1 MSKYQTAPTEST
13 SVPAGIPYIVTNEA
27 AERFS
32 FYGMKGILV
41 IFMTKF
47 LVDSTGQA
55 DFMSPE
61 QAKAWYH
68 SFTSAVYFFPLLGAV
83 ISDWLFGKYR
93 TILWLSL
100 VYCLGHLSLAFMD
113 VHHPLIQGLMEPRD
127 WLLVGLT
134 LIAVGSGGIK
144 PCVSAHVG
152 DQFGKSNAHL
162 MQKIFGWFYFS
173 INLGAFVS
181 TLLTPILLNSPDYGP
196 AWAFGI
202 PGVLMGIATV
212 FFWMGRNTFIHIP
225 AGGTDFFKELF
236 SAEGFGA
243 LSRLFVIYLFVA
255 MFWALFDQTGSAWVL
270 QAEQMDRHF
279 LGFKWHSSQIQAI
292 NPIMIM
298 VFIPI
303 FNGIQLGGIKLP
315 GIYELI
321 DRVFKLSPLR
331 KIGIGFF
338 LTVPAFL
345 LPAWIQSEIDS
356 GAVMNISWQLLAYV
370 IMTAA
375 EVFVSITCLEFS
387 YTQAPKK
394 MKSIVM
400 AAYLLSVSLGNILV
414 TGVNIFIQTE
424 APTFEADMTGEYVV
438 MLTGKDASHSITDKV
453 KIQVYENGEVVN
465 NTESDA
471 PPQMLT
477 VDPIKAARPGES
489 VTVFAQNLMEDSE
502 DSPSFEWFSDNTALT
517 IDAQNTP
524 YATVQSSAEG
534 EYPLGVKMTVGT
546 QMVVKYSTVIVTK
559 RNWPPLVNAG
569 PDQAVEVGTVTLDG
583 SASQDLFRETV
594 NWSWTIIQKPEGS
607 EAQIKNGTSL
617 TSGTKLT
624 ETEYYLFF
632 SVLMLIT
639 AVLFIPYAMV
649 FKERTYIQD
658 SQADS
663 DAQ

>member
-1 MSKYQTAPTEST
+1 MSKYQTAPTEREGI
-13 SVPAGIPYIVTNEA
+13 PAGIPYIVANEA

-47 LVDSTGQA
+47 LVDSTGQS
-55 DFMSPE
+55 DVMSPE
-61 QAKAWYH
+61 AAKAWYH
-68 SFTSAVYFFPLLGAV
+68 SFTSAVYFFPLLGA
-83 ISDWLFGKYR
+83 ILSDWLFGKYR

-127 WLLVGLT
+127 WLLVGLI
-134 LIAVGSGGIK
+134 LISVGSGGIK

-152 DQFGKSNAHL
+152 DQFGQRNAHL

-181 TLLTPILLNSPDYGP
+181 TLLTPILLNHPDYGP

-212 FFWMGRNTFIHIP
+212 FFWMGRHTFIHIP
-225 AGGTDFFKELF
+225 AGGTAFFKELF

-270 QAEQMDRHF
+270 QAEQMDRNF
-279 LGFKWHSSQIQAI
+279 LGFEWHSSQIQAI

-303 FNGIQLGGIKLP
+303 FNGVKLKSVEVT
-315 GIYELI
+315 GIYGLI
-321 DRVFKLSPLR
+321 DKAFTLTPLR

-400 AAYLLSVSLGNILV
+400 ATYLLSVSLGNIFV
-414 TGVNIFIQTE
+414 TGVNIFIQTD
-424 APTFEADMTGEYVV
+424 APSFEADRPGEYVV
-438 MLTGKDASHSITDKV
+438 ELTGTDSAHQVSDKV
-453 KIQVYENGEVVN
+453 TIQVYAD
-465 NTESDA
+465 DA
-471 PPQMLT
+471 GPIALEEEAPQLLT
-477 VDPIKAARPGES
+477 VDTIKAVRPGET
-489 VTVFAQNLMEDSE
+489 VTVFAQNLMDSS
-502 DSPSFEWFSDNTALT
+502 DGTPQYEWFSDHTALK
-517 IDAQNTP
+517 IDAPNTP
-524 YATVQSSAEG
+524 YAVVQSAVEG
-534 EYPLGVKMTVGT
+534 EFPLGVRMTVGD
-546 QMVVKYSTVIVTK
+546 QAVVKYSTVVVTK
-559 RNWPPLVNAG
+559 RNWPPVVNAG
-569 PDQAVEVGTVTLDG
+569 PDQQVNTGTVTLNG
-583 SASQDLFRETV
+583 EGSQDLFREAV
-594 NWSWTIIQKPEGS
+594 KWKWSLIQKPDGS
-607 EAQIKNGTSL
+607 QATVENQTSL

-632 SVLMLIT
+632 SVLMFIT

-658 SQADS
+658 SVADTG
-663 DAQ
+663 AE